1 MKKVVKLT
9 EGKLKKMIVEAVN
22 TILNEE
28 TEEQKR
34 KRQMEDDWQDL
45 ERPMKYYKNSF
56 PGDSK
61 YTQATL
67 GDDFAYSWGGAGKT
81 PGALAMD
88 A

>member
-34 KRQMEDDWQDL
+34 KRQMEDDWQNL
-45 ERPMKYYKNSF
+45 ERPMKYYKKSF
-56 PGDSK
+56 PYVPQISK
-61 YTQATL
+61 SSLLKVIIA
-67 GDDFAYSWGGAGKT
+67 GAV
-81 PGALAMD
+81 
-88 A
+88 

>member
-61 YTQATL
+61 YTQSTL
-67 GDDFAYSWGGAGKT
+67 GDDFAYS
-81 PGALAMD
+81 
-88 A
+88 